1 MLQPENYPRYL
12 GQALV
17 LEPDPFVEMVDD
29 DNPWVEGLF
38 LVTSIGVLVGLAKVL
53 GSLLLTASLPDPNA
67 MMEAF
72 LLSLRQF
79 IGGAGLPP
87 EAEAQLRFLWEL
99 WRSMTGYGVGWLRLL
114 LLVSLPAGW
123 LLQWLV
129 VGLLGHGAARL
140 LGGQGA
146 LNQTL
151 GAMALMV
158 APRLLLL
165 VQVIPFTRV
174 SSLLLWTWGL
184 LIAYRALQTAHEL
197 PYPRAA
203 AAASIAFLGLALLT
217 ALMALIA
224 GFFLGVWGGVF

>member
-38 LVTSIGVLVGLAKVL
+38 LVTSIAVLVGLAKIV
-53 GSLLLTASLPDPNA
+53 GGLLLTASLPDPNA
-67 MMEAF
+67 MLETFF
-72 LLSLRQF
+72 LALRQVT
-79 IGGAGLPP
+79 GGAGLP
-87 EAEAQLRFLWEL
+87 AEAQEQVRFLWDL
-99 WRSMTGYGVGWLRLL
+99 WRSAVGYGTGWLRLL

-129 VGLLGHGAARL
+129 TGLLGYGGARL
-140 LGGQGA
+140 LGGQGS

-165 VQVIPFTRV
+165 VQVIPFTQV

-203 AAASIAFLGLALLT
+203 AAALFAFLGMALLT
-217 ALMALIA
+217 ALVATA
-224 GFFLGVWGGVF
+224 VGFFLGFWGGLL

>member
-38 LVTSIGVLVGLAKVL
+38 LVTSIAVLVGLAKIV
-53 GSLLLTASLPDPNA
+53 GGLLLTASLPDPNA
-67 MMEAF
+67 MLETFF
-72 LLSLRQF
+72 LALRQVT
-79 IGGAGLPP
+79 GGAGLP
-87 EAEAQLRFLWEL
+87 AEAQEQVRFLWDL
-99 WRSMTGYGVGWLRLL
+99 WRSAVGYGTGWLRLL

-129 VGLLGHGAARL
+129 TGLLGYGGARL
-140 LGGQGA
+140 LGGQGS

-165 VQVIPFTRV
+165 VQVIPFTQV

-197 PYPRAA
+197 PCPRAA
-203 AAASIAFLGLALLT
+203 AAALFAFLGMALLT
-217 ALMALIA
+217 ALVATA
-224 GFFLGVWGGVF
+224 VGFFLGFWGGLL